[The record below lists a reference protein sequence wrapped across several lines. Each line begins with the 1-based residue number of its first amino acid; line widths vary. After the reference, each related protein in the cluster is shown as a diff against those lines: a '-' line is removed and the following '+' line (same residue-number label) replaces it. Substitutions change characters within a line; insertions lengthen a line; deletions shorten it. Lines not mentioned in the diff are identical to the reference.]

1 MCKNFFQQLAE
12 TPFGHILQWRL
23 YLFKVGKAAIAKH
36 QARWSLDGQTVEYR
50 GIELQMTQVSQLVLS
65 EYQKAHSLLWD
76 ELLFGAKDLIPME
89 SWRLK
94 DDLDLEDFGGSWLS
108 HPSNSEF
115 LDGAE
120 LALFRRIQ
128 GSPKLRAMFL
138 TTAADGSVAL
148 CPKAMKIYEAH
159 AQGFLKPVLVLAH
172 VAPGPPLRASELL
185 SVMWRNTARQRHMLM
200 WEKLVMLYVQYHK
213 GQQQSGVYKD
223 NIRFLPK
230 AIGDLLLMYIAYVI
244 PLRQMFLRQ
253 QTPGALISPYLWS
266 KSDGTVWADDTLAA
280 CLAKACTRAQVPR
293 FKTAR
298 WRQFAASITKEKF
311 AAKERANFD
320 MEDNLGDD
328 IEDELDLVALAE
340 LSNHSFHT
348 FNHAYAG
355 TTTLTMNALL
365 HRSYRASGS
374 WRTFFRF
381 DHILQGKRPRGAS
394 ETLSLRMLDASKRGQ
409 VRRKGTYSRADLE
422 AVACRLYNKPEMKLR
437 IPGQRDGLLA
447 VMGPHPAE
455 QVLLVMGTG
464 SGKSLVFMVGACVAD
479 ARTTILVLPMVAL
492 RGDMLDRCR
501 R

>member
-1 MCKNFFQQLAE
+1 
-12 TPFGHILQWRL
+12 
-23 YLFKVGKAAIAKH
+23 
-36 QARWSLDGQTVEYR
+36 
-50 GIELQMTQVSQLVLS
+50 
-65 EYQKAHSLLWD
+65 
-76 ELLFGAKDLIPME
+76 ME

-94 DDLDLEDFGGSWLS
+94 DDLDMEEFGGSWLS

-128 GSPKLRAMFL
+128 GNSQLRAMFL

-159 AQGFLKPVLVLAH
+159 AQDFLGSGLILCH
-172 VAPGPPLRASELL
+172 VPPGPPLRASELL
-185 SVMWRNTARQRHMLM
+185 S
-200 WEKLVMLYVQYHK
+200 EKLVMIYAQYHK

-266 KSDGTVWADDTLAA
+266 KLDGTVWADDALAA

-320 MEDNLGDD
+320 IEDNVGDD
-328 IEDELDLVALAE
+328 IEDELDLVVQAE
-340 LSNHSFHT
+340 LSNHSYHT

-355 TTTLTMNALL
+355 TTTLTMNTLL
-365 HRSYRASGS
+365 HRSYRASES
-374 WRTFFRF
+374 WRTLFRL
-381 DHILQGKRPRGAS
+381 DHILQGKRPHGAS
-394 ETLSLRMLDASKRGQ
+394 ETLSLRMLDASKRSQ
-409 VRRKGTYSRADLE
+409 VRRRGAYSGADLE
-422 AVACRLYNKPEMKLR
+422 AVACRLYNTPQMKLR
-437 IPGQRDGLLA
+437 VPGQRDGLLA
-447 VMGPHPAE
+447 MMGPHPAE
-455 QVLLVMGTG
+455 QVFYPVFSSLAIGFGLEILPHGAKIRPNREYREFCR
-464 SGKSLVFMVGACVAD
+464 SRFAPWGKDSTKV
-479 ARTTILVLPMVAL
+479 
-492 RGDMLDRCR
+492 
-501 R
+501 